1 MTTPLVIYRLED
13 LSVYFFIKDM
23 FQDTPH
29 IEVVDSFPSDET
41 GSPVILTLPT
51 ISIDTGRLKEESFE
65 LGNRDKVRIRI
76 WYIDI
81 FAKNKSQR
89 DDFGY
94 RILDQS
100 KNGINVYDYNE
111 GFPPDVAPARVEH
124 MDVLSISYEPIPV
137 MLELSEKLYFRG
149 QVILVTQNDTV

>member
-1 MTTPLVIYRLED
+1 MAEPLIIYRLED
-13 LSVYFFIKDM
+13 LSVYFFIKNM
-23 FQDTPH
+23 FQDVSF
-29 IEVVDSFPSDET
+29 INIVDSFPDE
-41 GSPVILTLPT
+41 ILNVPT
-51 ISIDTGRLKEESFE
+51 ISIDAGKVREESFE
-65 LGNRDKVRIRI
+65 LGNRDKVRIRT

-111 GFPPDVAPARVEH
+111 GFPPEVTPSRIEH
-124 MDVLSISYEPIPV
+124 LQVLSISYEPIPV
-137 MLELSEKLYFRG
+137 MLEESEKLYFRG
-149 QVILVTQNDTV
+149 QVIIDLENDTTGG